1 MWIDQDKRLDVT
13 HKMSYM
19 IPEMVSEYQNRRRRS
34 PFLFGSFSFVGPVDR
49 VDNSVRPKFV
59 FPTSLCGMI
68 GREAELFATEGL
80 VKPVPKIPP
89 ASLPSRLPSKTVD
102 YLGPKL
108 GLRKSGPA
116 TPLATRRA

>member
-1 MWIDQDKRLDVT
+1 
-13 HKMSYM
+13 M
-19 IPEMVSEYQNRRRRS
+19 IPDMVFGYQNRRRRS

-49 VDNSVRPKFV
+49 VDNSVRPKLV

-68 GREAELFATEGL
+68 GREAELLTTEGL

-108 GLRKSGPA
+108 EFRKSGQA
-116 TPLATRRA
+116 TALATRRA